1 MKLNPIRLA
10 NAIGGATAILFPL
23 CAVFAYT
30 ARDFLLKVFESMFHS
45 IDVTPLTTNPGP
57 PFELGRFVLGWAV
70 VSAYVWFGGL
80 IGGTIYN
87 IGLRNGGPR

>member
-1 MKLNPIRLA
+1 
-10 NAIGGATAILFPL
+10 
-23 CAVFAYT
+23 VFAYT

-57 PFELGRFVLGWAV
+57 SFELGRFVLGWAV

-80 IGGTIYN
+80 VGGLIYN